1 MTKAD
6 ARATARARRK
16 MAFDS
21 DHRLGGPAVEAA
33 TDLLLE
39 LLKTAPAGPVSGYMP
54 IQSELD
60 PRPAM
65 TALHW
70 SGREICVPVVQGKGL
85 PLRFHRWC
93 PETEMVDGPY
103 GAQVPAHADPLVPR
117 VLILPLLAFDARG
130 TRLGYGGG
138 FYDRTLAELRGT
150 NRETYAVG
158 FAFAAQE
165 APGLPAEVT
174 DARLDALV
182 TEAETLLWPRI

>member
-1 MTKAD
+1 MTKTD

-21 DHRLGGPAVEAA
+21 DRRLGGPAVEAA
-33 TDLLLE
+33 TDLLLAH
-39 LLKTAPAGPVSGYMP
+39 LNSAPPGPVSGYMP

-70 SGREICVPVVQGKGL
+70 AGRDICVPVVQSKGL
-85 PLRFHRWC
+85 PLRFHRWT

-103 GAQVPAHADPLVPR
+103 GAQVPASEDLLAPQ
-117 VLILPLLAFDARG
+117 VLILPLLAFDGRG

-138 FYDRTLAELRGT
+138 FYDRTLAELRSLDP
-150 NRETYAVG
+150 ETYAIG

-165 APGLPAEVT
+165 AARLPAEPT

-182 TEAETLLWPRI
+182 TEAETLLWPRA